1 MSLKSYLNTGEEAC
15 DPGACP
21 APDYHFHLYP
31 CSLSCGC
38 GDFFAAGN
46 DADTIPR
53 RLNRTMTAM
62 AGTPC
67 DRDFGLSVCHFF
79 LSFWKKGF

>member
-21 APDYHFHLYP
+21 APDYHFHLYSW
-31 CSLSCGC
+31 CLSGS

-53 RLNRTMTAM
+53 RLNRTMTAK
-62 AGTPC
+62 ASTPC
-67 DRDFGLSVCHFF
+67 DRDFGLSVCH
-79 LSFWKKGF
+79 